1 MSGQHN
7 ERRRCVMV
15 WTEGIKAEMLKNKLN
30 QEAVAKKLGIS
41 ATAFSNKLLGY
52 SEFKASEVY
61 KLATMLN
68 LRGQYDEYFFRQEM
82 E

>member
-1 MSGQHN
+1 MSGQHTRKEEMCN
-7 ERRRCVMV
+7 GMDRRH
-15 WTEGIKAEMLKNKLN
+15 KAEMLKNKLN

-68 LRGQYDEYFFRQEM
+68 LRGQYDEYFFRKEM